1 MFDRPVLL
9 IGGYGVTGRAV
20 ASALKSMHPDLDL
33 LIGGRDFEKATACA
47 RAFGAKAT
55 RVDLS
60 VPGID
65 LAEESPSAVIVLAK
79 DAGLYAMEWASR
91 KKIPYISLSSA
102 AFEHSVDVTHALAGD
117 PSAPVVIAGHWHA
130 GAVMAATIDLA
141 SHFDSLD
148 SVVAGVMIDRTD
160 AGGGPAS
167 IADFERVARSSP
179 TTLARIDGAYIWQPE
194 NESIGLYR
202 GAGGDLVQGKGA
214 VSLDVASI
222 GAGTGS
228 PNVRVLETW
237 GTSHFF
243 TTNVEAADE
252 VSIEIKGRIQDRQMV
267 GWRVLTL
274 PRSVGSLTALSVA
287 LLLER
292 ALGIGGDAQPPPGLY
307 TPELLIPPKSWVL
320 RLPDFGVQVK
330 TSFTRG

>member
-1 MFDRPVLL
+1 MLDGPVLL

-20 ASALKSMHPDLDL
+20 ARTLKSMHPDLAL
-33 LIGGRDFEKATACA
+33 MIGGRDLEKATAYA

-60 VPGID
+60 VPG
-65 LAEESPSAVIVLAK
+65 LGFAGERPSAVIVLAK
-79 DAGLYAMEWASR
+79 DAGLHAMEWAR
-91 KKIPYISLSSA
+91 RQKIPYISLSSA
-102 AFEHSVDVTHALAGD
+102 AFEHGVDVTHALTGD
-117 PSAPVVIAGHWHA
+117 PSAPIVIAGHWHA

-141 SHFDSLD
+141 SHFENLD
-148 SVVAGVMIDRTD
+148 TVVAGVMIDRTD

-179 TTLARIDGAYIWQPE
+179 TTLARVDGAYIWQPE
-194 NESIGLYR
+194 DESIGVYR
-202 GAGGDLVQGKGA
+202 GAGGDMVQGKGA
-214 VSLDVASI
+214 VSLDVVSI

-237 GTSHFF
+237 GTSHFSAS
-243 TTNVEAADE
+243 TGQAADE
-252 VSIEIKGRIQDRQMV
+252 VSIAIKGRIKDRQMV

-292 ALGIGGDAQPPPGLY
+292 ALGIGGDAQTPPGLY

-330 TSFTRG
+330 TSFTKG